1 MTGRCGSV
9 ASLIVGRAYELE
21 LELELLD
28 EFELE
33 LLELELELELFDEFE
48 LELLELEL
56 FDEFEF
62 ELLDE
67 FEFEFELLDEPRARL
82 MSSIVAGVHAAPP
95 ITAAAPMATALSRHG
110 VRPVLG
116 MAGPPGWVRRRR
128 SPHDPPSPA
137 PMRPPVRRH

>member
-1 MTGRCGSV
+1 MTGRRG
-9 ASLIVGRAYELE
+9 IGRIGRSYEFEFEFELELELLEELELELLEE

-33 LLELELELELFDEFE
+33 LLDEFE
-48 LELLELEL
+48 L
-56 FDEFEF
+56 

-67 FEFEFELLDEPRARL
+67 FEFELELELELDELPPRERL
-82 MSSIVAGVHAAPP
+82 MSSIVAGVQAAPP

-116 MAGPPGWVRRRR
+116 MAGSSWLGVRRRR
-128 SPHDPPSPA
+128 SPHDPRSSG
-137 PMRPPVRRH
+137 PMRRR